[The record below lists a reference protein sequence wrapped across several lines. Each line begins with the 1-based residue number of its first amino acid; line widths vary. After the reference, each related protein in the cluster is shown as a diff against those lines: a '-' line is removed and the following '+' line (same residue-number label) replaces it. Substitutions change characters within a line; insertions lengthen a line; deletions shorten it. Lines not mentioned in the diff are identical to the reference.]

1 MCLIQNWISA
11 SSWLVSFEKKTKPK
25 QNHRRQ
31 KTPSQHNFLPSDEKV
46 TMVTGEKDQ
55 MLPFWGRAAH
65 ISSKSACSGG
75 EGCQE
80 TLHSKSISGQSCRSR
95 RALEQCPRAGS
106 SWQTPSESSSPAHP
120 QFQLTLWFGIPRPVT
135 ATMLDLGRSIGFV
148 FARVCLRVRLAPS
161 PCHELTRCLVL
172 LIHILWPGYCVL
184 IGWAAAQAL
193 EQVAW

>member
-65 ISSKSACSGG
+65 ISSKPACSGG

-80 TLHSKSISGQSCRSR
+80 TLHS
-95 RALEQCPRAGS
+95 E
-106 SWQTPSESSSPAHP
+106 SPARC
-120 QFQLTLWFGIPRPVT
+120 RPPV
-135 ATMLDLGRSIGFV
+135 AK
-148 FARVCLRVRLAPS
+148 
-161 PCHELTRCLVL
+161 
-172 LIHILWPGYCVL
+172 
-184 IGWAAAQAL
+184 AAAQGEPWSSARGLAAPGRRHLRAPAL
-193 EQVAW
+193 LTRSSDSPFDLASPGLWQHRCWIWGDL